1 MGTLERIKAADAVR
15 LVDMVLKLGADEIPV
30 RVRLLSID
38 EFDQA
43 LEVVGSGNS
52 KKVVAMLAEQF
63 VDPET
68 GSRLFAPD
76 DLRRMTRTAFDR
88 VLDLFIRANR
98 GDDEKKSCPPERWR
112 CMKLRNC
119 SAARSRNFS
128 GASHTGSF
136 RTGCCISTAN
146 SGSGKRSNTILPS

>member
-98 GDDEKKSCPPERWR
+98 GDDENKS
-112 CMKLRNC
+112 
-119 SAARSRNFS
+119 
-128 GASHTGSF
+128 
-136 RTGCCISTAN
+136 
-146 SGSGKRSNTILPS
+146 